1 MIHKMTG
8 ARTPSE
14 KTMIFDLTGKIAL
27 VTGGARDIGRAV
39 SLALAGQGADV
50 VINYHGSESAAAETA
65 QRVRALGRRACI
77 VRADVTKKSEVEQL
91 TREALA
97 FGNGRIDILVNNA
110 GGLVKRAKL
119 GELSEELLD
128 QVMRLNFNSVVLV
141 CQALIP
147 HMVKA
152 GGGRVINISS
162 LAGHNGGGPTTPH
175 YGPAKAAVG
184 NLTRTLCK
192 EFAGQG
198 INVNS
203 VAPGLID
210 NAFHA
215 VFTAPDVFKAQIAGI
230 PMGRPG
236 TSEEVAG
243 AVAFLASPAASFI
256 NGEVIHVNGGA
267 YFGQ

>member
-1 MIHKMTG
+1 
-8 ARTPSE
+8 
-14 KTMIFDLTGKIAL
+14 MIFDLTGKVAL
-27 VTGGARDIGRAV
+27 VTGGGRDIGRAV
-39 SLALAGQGADV
+39 CLALAGQGADV
-50 VINYHGSESAAAETA
+50 VINYMGSEAAAADTA
-65 QRVRALGRRACI
+65 SAVKALGRRALI
-77 VRADVTKKSEVEQL
+77 VRADVTKKADIE
-91 TREALA
+91 RMAAEALA

-119 GELSEELLD
+119 AELTEELLD

-141 CQALIP
+141 CQAVIP
-147 HMVKA
+147 HMVKN

-162 LAGHNGGGPTTPH
+162 LT
-175 YGPAKAAVG
+175 
-184 NLTRTLCK
+184 K
-192 EFAGQG
+192 EFASQG

-210 NAFHA
+210 NNFHA
-215 VFTAPDVFKAQIAGI
+215 VFTAPDAFKAQIAGI

-243 AVAFLASPAASFI
+243 AVTFLASPAASFI